1 MEEHNDSDS
10 RNVFWRNC
18 IIMIIAVVLVP
29 FTYGISFLVL
39 WFALLF
45 WILSKNMQRRRE
57 FRIETLGR
65 AQEIARTYESESE
78 EEGIYLSSTED
89 QYQFPKKCPY
99 CGAALELD
107 KVQWVDSATALCPNC
122 ESAIQAS

>member
-1 MEEHNDSDS
+1 MEEHRDSDS
-10 RNVFWRNC
+10 RNVFLRNC
-18 IIMIIAVVLVP
+18 IIMIIALVLVP

-57 FRIETLGR
+57 FRIETLDR
-65 AQEIARTYESESE
+65 AQEIARTYESDS
-78 EEGIYLSSTED
+78 EEGIYLSGTED

-99 CGAALELD
+99 CGAVLKLD
-107 KVQWVDSATALCPNC
+107 KVQWVDSVTALCPNC